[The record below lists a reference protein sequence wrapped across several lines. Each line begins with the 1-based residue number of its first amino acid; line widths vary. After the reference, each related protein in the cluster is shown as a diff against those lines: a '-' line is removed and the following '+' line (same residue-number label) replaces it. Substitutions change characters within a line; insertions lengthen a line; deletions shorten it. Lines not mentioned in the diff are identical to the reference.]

1 MEKKRFYYLVILIL
15 ILTNVL
21 LLAMLLR
28 TNTFTALHK
37 NDPSGGKGPR
47 NIIIERLK
55 FNEAQIVSYDELIR
69 WHRKNI
75 NEQDEQIREL
85 KKELYSELQADVN
98 TKDSLLN
105 LLSQH
110 QFEIEKIHLQHF
122 TDIQSICNAEQLV
135 YFDSLK
141 QEFASLFG
149 RKKQ

>member
-1 MEKKRFYYLVILIL
+1 MEKKRFYYLIILLL
-15 ILTNVL
+15 IATNVV

-47 NIIIERLK
+47 KIIIERLK
-55 FNEAQIVSYDELIR
+55 FNEAQIVSYDEFIR

-75 NEQDEQIREL
+75 KEQDEQIREL
-85 KKELYSELQADVN
+85 KKELYSDLQTNAN
-98 TKDSLLN
+98 TKDSLIN
-105 LLSQH
+105 LITQH
-110 QFEIEKIHLQHF
+110 QIEIEKIHLQHF
-122 TDIQSICNAEQLV
+122 MDIQSVCNTEQLV

-149 RKKQ
+149 RKKP